1 MRLVAVYGSLREGLH
16 NHHVLNGADM
26 LDTGEIEGYN
36 MYSLGAYPALV
47 PVDTPT
53 CPIKVEVYEVN
64 EPTFI
69 ALDRLEGYPTFY
81 NRDVVD
87 VVCEDG
93 SVMPC
98 WVYYMRRNLADHQQ
112 VMNGDWKDFLEK
124 VA

>member
-1 MRLVAVYGSLREGLH
+1 MRLVAVYGSLRKGLH
-16 NHHVLNGADM
+16 NHPVLNGADM
-26 LDTGEIEGYN
+26 LDTGTAVGYN

-53 CPIKVEVYEVN
+53 YPIRVEVYEVD
-64 EPTFI
+64 EPTFA
-69 ALDRLEGYPTFY
+69 ALDRLEGYPSFY

-98 WVYYMRRNLADHQQ
+98 WIYYMERNLADHQQ

-124 VA
+124 VI